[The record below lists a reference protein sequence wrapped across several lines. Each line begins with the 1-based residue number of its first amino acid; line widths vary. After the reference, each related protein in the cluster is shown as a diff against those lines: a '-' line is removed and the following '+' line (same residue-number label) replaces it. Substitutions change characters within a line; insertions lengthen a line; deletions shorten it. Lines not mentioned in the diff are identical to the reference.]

1 MPETLVPLLAIFAG
15 TESRELNE
23 EVGVGAILGAPLML
37 STLSLSLMAASV
49 IKSRGF
55 TGQIRPER
63 GGLVRDLNF
72 FLVSF
77 AIAAVALFV
86 PHSWAWAN
94 LVHILMALSLVFLYF
109 IYVVRTLRVSA
120 QLVREGHGTEA
131 HREMF
136 LCRLGIPD
144 GIPVLMLQLA
154 IGLALLVA
162 GAEGFI
168 YGVEHLSVQ
177 IGVSALLLSLLIV
190 PVATELPEKVN
201 SILWIRRRKDTLAL
215 GNITGA
221 MVFQGSLLPAI
232 GLLLTPWDLRRE
244 VLAGVIVTL
253 VAASW
258 LRLVAALGRFRV
270 WHFAVNGALY
280 VGYLILMLT

>member
-1 MPETLVPLLAIFAG
+1 MAPKPIG
-15 TESRELNE
+15 T
-23 EVGVGAILGAPLML
+23 
-37 STLSLSLMAASV
+37 
-49 IKSRGF
+49 
-55 TGQIRPER
+55 
-63 GGLVRDLNF
+63 
-72 FLVSF
+72 
-77 AIAAVALFV
+77 
-86 PHSWAWAN
+86 
-94 LVHILMALSLVFLYF
+94 
-109 IYVVRTLRVSA
+109 
-120 QLVREGHGTEA
+120 
-131 HREMF
+131 MF

-144 GIPVLMLQLA
+144 GIPALMLQLA

-201 SILWIRRRKDTLAL
+201 SILWIRRRKDTLAF

-258 LRLVAALGRFRV
+258 LRLVAALGPFRV